1 MMEAGLRMSRI
12 TLSVGEMEMRLSK
25 DRDLL
30 DYTLPEGGN
39 YRMRVYLSFI
49 QH

>member
-1 MMEAGLRMSRI
+1 MSRI
-12 TLSVGEMEMRLSK
+12 TLSVGEVEMRLSI

-30 DYTLPEGGN
+30 DYTLTEGGN
-39 YRMRVYLSFI
+39 YRMRVYLSSI